1 MPVGRPGLW
10 CASPYRRYVYTARVA
25 RISTGSGPRPVTREE
40 IVDAA
45 VRVIDRQGPR
55 PSMDDIAREAG
66 ITKPRL
72 YRQFADKGD
81 LFTEISARMTKQAFA
96 ATGSDMTLMLAPP
109 RVALR
114 RIFTEYSNG
123 ILEHPNVFR
132 YLGQAPVLQQSGAG
146 VLQLDLGR
154 AAAGKLTK
162 MARTI
167 AEAVPL
173 ETSGLEYLSRA
184 LVGAV
189 VAITDLW
196 LSDSDCPTPAQTGEF
211 VDQATELVWGLIDG
225 FLRRQGIEADPDT
238 PIFTTFAEVNQARST
253 ES

>member
-1 MPVGRPGLW
+1 MSAG
-10 CASPYRRYVYTARVA
+10 AA
-25 RISTGSGPRPVTREE
+25 PRTVTRDD

-45 VRVIDRQGPR
+45 IRVIDRDGPR
-55 PSMDDIAREAG
+55 PSMEDIAREAR

-81 LFTEISARMTKQAFA
+81 LFTEIADRMARQAFSA
-96 ATGSDMTLMLAPP
+96 AGGDMTLMLQPP
-109 RVALR
+109 RAALR
-114 RIFTEYSNG
+114 RIFTEYAHG

-132 YLGQAPVLQQSGAG
+132 FLGQAPVLQQSGNG

-154 AAAGKLTK
+154 EAAGRLTK
-162 MARTI
+162 ISRSV

-173 ETSGLEYLSRA
+173 NTDGLDYLSRA

-196 LSDSDCPTPAQTGEF
+196 LSDSDTPTAAQTQEF
-211 VDQATELVWGLIDG
+211 IGQATELVWGLIDG
-225 FLRRQGIEADPDT
+225 FLRRQAIVADPDT
-238 PIFTTFAEVNQARST
+238 PMFTTFAEVNHARAG

>member
-1 MPVGRPGLW
+1 MSAG
-10 CASPYRRYVYTARVA
+10 VA
-25 RISTGSGPRPVTREE
+25 PRTVTRDD

-45 VRVIDRQGPR
+45 IRVIDRDGPR
-55 PSMDDIAREAG
+55 PSMEDIAREAR

-81 LFTEISARMTKQAFA
+81 LFTEIADRMATQAFSA
-96 ATGSDMTLMLAPP
+96 AGADMTLMLQPP
-109 RVALR
+109 RAALR
-114 RIFTEYSNG
+114 RVFTEYAQG

-132 YLGQAPVLQQSGAG
+132 FLGQAPVLQQSGNG

-154 AAAGKLTK
+154 EAARRLTK
-162 MARTI
+162 ISRSV

-173 ETSGLEYLSRA
+173 NTDGLDYLSRA

-196 LSDSDCPTPAQTGEF
+196 LSDSDTPSAAQTEEF
-211 VDQATELVWGLIDG
+211 IGQATELVWGLIDG
-225 FLRRQGIEADPDT
+225 FLRRQGIVADPDT
-238 PIFTTFAEVNQARST
+238 PMFTTFAEVNHARSG
-253 ES
+253 EN